1 MELKEATKVSNAAL
15 VLAALIVFQ
24 AAAAAA
30 EPYEKA
36 ARDISRVANRTNKR
50 RLAVL
55 PFVPVSGGD
64 SQGCLALAERLTA
77 RLAEQDG
84 IEIVER
90 TLLEKVLEEQGLGT
104 KGLVDA
110 RQAHEVGRIL
120 GVDSIVTGTFMSL
133 SDGQLEVNARLIDAA
148 SARILGVSTLQVP
161 QDWHDSG
168 FSTSFDM
175 NVPPPDIG
183 DSGPVLTLRSG
194 FRDALSNQDGCSG
207 WEERVDELQSA
218 VLELKSRYW
227 AGRLQERGFS
237 TRNLTR
243 NPGSEIRSMSLRQDF
258 FRRVRDIY
266 EAGWR
271 GSLTPQESSLLETS
285 DRAVSALMET
295 CYR

>member
-1 MELKEATKVSNAAL
+1 MSRTQSGAAI
-15 VLAALIVFQ
+15 VLAALIVAQ
-24 AAAAAA
+24 AASAGA

-36 ARDISRVANRTNKR
+36 ARDISRVASRANKR

-64 SQGCLALAERLTA
+64 SQGRLALAERLTA
-77 RLAEQDG
+77 RLSEQEG
-84 IEIVER
+84 VEIVER
-90 TLLEKVLEEQGLGT
+90 TLLEKVLEEQGLGAR
-104 KGLVDA
+104 GLLDA

-120 GVDSIVTGTFMSL
+120 GVESIVTGTFMSL
-133 SDGQLEVNARLIDAA
+133 SDGRLEVNARLIDAA
-148 SARILGVSTLQVP
+148 SARILGVSTLRVA
-161 QDWHDSG
+161 QDWQDSG

-194 FRDALSNQDGCSG
+194 FRDALSSQDGCSA
-207 WEERVDELQSA
+207 WEERVDEMQSA
-218 VLELKSRYW
+218 VLELKARYW

-237 TRNLTR
+237 ARGLTR

-271 GSLTPQESSLLETS
+271 GSLTPPESALLETS